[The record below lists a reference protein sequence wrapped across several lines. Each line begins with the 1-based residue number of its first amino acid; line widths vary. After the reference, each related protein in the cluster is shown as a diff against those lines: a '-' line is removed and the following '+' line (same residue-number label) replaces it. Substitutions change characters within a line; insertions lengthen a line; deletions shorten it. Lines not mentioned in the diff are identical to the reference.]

1 MCGNVL
7 NDCESRI
14 NQFSDFIIR
23 DKKKTHHNM
32 NFHYLVQKSS
42 LGALRRSPRK
52 RPSSTREMMEESDKE
67 FETDADTPSS
77 SWTVCSTYHKQFH

>member
-1 MCGNVL
+1 MTVKV
-7 NDCESRI
+7 ESTNSVTLLSKI
-14 NQFSDFIIR
+14 
-23 DKKKTHHNM
+23 KKKKNHHNM

>member
-1 MCGNVL
+1 
-7 NDCESRI
+7 
-14 NQFSDFIIR
+14 
-23 DKKKTHHNM
+23 M

-77 SWTVCSTYHKQFH
+77 SWTVCSTYHKQFHLFNRLLNYINLSIINR

>member
-1 MCGNVL
+1 MTVKV
-7 NDCESRI
+7 ESTNSVTLLSKI
-14 NQFSDFIIR
+14 
-23 DKKKTHHNM
+23 KKTYHNM

>member
-1 MCGNVL
+1 MTVKV
-7 NDCESRI
+7 ESTNSVTLLSKI
-14 NQFSDFIIR
+14 K
-23 DKKKTHHNM
+23 KKKTHHNM

>member
-1 MCGNVL
+1 MTVKV
-7 NDCESRI
+7 ESTNSVTLLSKI
-14 NQFSDFIIR
+14 
-23 DKKKTHHNM
+23 KKKNHHNM

>member
-1 MCGNVL
+1 
-7 NDCESRI
+7 
-14 NQFSDFIIR
+14 
-23 DKKKTHHNM
+23 M
-32 NFHYLVQKSS
+32 NCHYLVQKSS

-77 SWTVCSTYHKQFH
+77 SWTVCSTYHKPFH

>member
-1 MCGNVL
+1 MTVKV
-7 NDCESRI
+7 ESTNSVTLLSKI
-14 NQFSDFIIR
+14 KK
-23 DKKKTHHNM
+23 KKKTHHNM

>member
-1 MCGNVL
+1 MTVKV
-7 NDCESRI
+7 ESTNSMTLLSKI
-14 NQFSDFIIR
+14 
-23 DKKKTHHNM
+23 KKIKNHHNM

>member
-1 MCGNVL
+1 MTVKV
-7 NDCESRI
+7 ESTNSVTLLSKI
-14 NQFSDFIIR
+14 
-23 DKKKTHHNM
+23 KKPHHNM

>member
-1 MCGNVL
+1 MTVKV
-7 NDCESRI
+7 ESTNSVTLLSKI
-14 NQFSDFIIR
+14 KTKT
-23 DKKKTHHNM
+23 KKKHHNM